1 MAGGDVCVGEVEGQ
15 TGVISAWC
23 VVGFVDGVHRE
34 GGRGKGRC
42 ENVFFF
48 LFFFV
53 IRMLTHLLDATSA
66 HTLTSPGFQGVLLVD
81 VLHRALDVSVRF
93 ESLAVLK
100 LLPLLHRV

>member
-1 MAGGDVCVGEVEGQ
+1 MECIEREAGGRVDVK
-15 TGVISAWC
+15 T
-23 VVGFVDGVHRE
+23 
-34 GGRGKGRC
+34 
-42 ENVFFF
+42 FFF
-48 LFFFV
+48 SFFFFV
-53 IRMLTHLLDATSA
+53 IRIFTHLLDATSA